1 MEIDLLVKA
10 LVNQFPY
17 GVEVEVI
24 DNISHFTL
32 VIHNPSKRFDNHF
45 KKYYNKGTSE
55 IDIYNN
61 EYKKLIDLSIV
72 LTRYNS

>member
-1 MEIDLLVKA
+1 M
-10 LVNQFPY
+10 
-17 GVEVEVI
+17 I

-61 EYKKLIDLSIV
+61 EYQKLIDLSIV